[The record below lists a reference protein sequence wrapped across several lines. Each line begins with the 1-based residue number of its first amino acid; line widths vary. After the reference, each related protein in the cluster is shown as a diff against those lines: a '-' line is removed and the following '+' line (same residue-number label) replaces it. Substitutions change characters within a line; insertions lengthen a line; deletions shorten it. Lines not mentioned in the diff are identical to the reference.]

1 MKHKI
6 WTVSCGGYKTAGT
19 RVFPTK
25 KEAEDYMRAEYEDQ
39 IAVSGIED
47 TSMCYIDDEY
57 AEPYDENMSF
67 DDVFVFQLEEHEIDL
82 PDQPVS
88 DNETSDTLNTYQLL
102 REDAKYGTDISLT
115 FMAKN
120 HEEAK
125 RYVHALA
132 LKTLQSDYNRN
143 PNANWEDAW
152 VSLYA
157 GSYENEYGVVAGIDL
172 DNISDTLN
180 YNIIYTLHELDGLT
194 TCDTIAKLTKE
205 EAELLN
211 LAYKI
216 ETNGIFEEDM
226 KKVFKM
232 LKDGVAIQ
240 EIKIKMEP
248 ILKD

>member
-1 MKHKI
+1 MKHKV
-6 WTVSCGGYKTAGT
+6 WTVACGGYKSAGA
-19 RVFPTK
+19 RVFPTR
-25 KEAEDYMRAEYEDQ
+25 KEAEDYMKAEYEDQ
-39 IAVSGIED
+39 IQVSEIED

-57 AEPYDENMSF
+57 AEPYSENMDF
-67 DDVFVFQLEEHEIDL
+67 DEVFVFQLEEHEIDL

-88 DNETSDTLNTYQLL
+88 DEETTDTLKTYQLL

-132 LKTLQSDYNRN
+132 LKTLQNDYNDH
-143 PNANWEDAW
+143 PNANWDDAW

-172 DNISDTLN
+172 DNISNTLN

-194 TCDTIAKLTKE
+194 TCDTIAQLTEE
-205 EAELLN
+205 EAEMLN

-216 ETNGIFEEDM
+216 ETDGIFEDDM

-232 LKDGVAIQ
+232 LKDGLTIHEV
-240 EIKIKMEP
+240 KTKMEP
-248 ILKD
+248 TLKD